1 MVNYL
6 IIFQGSGKT
15 YTIGSS
21 NTAELLDDEYGVIP
35 RALEQIFHLIQVD
48 KLFALSCVDQT
59 KIRLGTGIGYPPSR
73 PPKYEFKLW
82 KYEFKLSKY
91 ELKLSKYELKSSK
104 YELKSSK
111 YEFKLSK
118 YEFKLSKYDS
128 NLNVFAVVVL
138 YSPSCVVCEI
148 NSLHQVILLC
158 TPTFSII
165 FVPGLLFTTP
175 CPDTDTFFQMA

>member
-1 MVNYL
+1 MCASLRELLRQLLVNYL

-91 ELKLSKYELKSSK
+91 E
-104 YELKSSK
+104 
-111 YEFKLSK
+111 FKLSK

-165 FVPGLLFTTP
+165 FVPGLLFYTP